1 MHPPGFLRRAAPA
14 LAVLAVLAVAASGV
28 AGCGDEGSGNVEA
41 FCATARRFETD
52 NPAAALTA
60 VDPSDATG
68 TARALRD
75 AAGQLRT
82 WAREAPSEV
91 RADIEAVRDAAGDLA
106 EAFEAPTVDQ
116 ATVAA
121 LEASSAEVE
130 AAGQRVVEAVR
141 EQCEVDLDPAVTTG
155 G

>member
-1 MHPPGFLRRAAPA
+1 MHPPGFLRRAALA
-14 LAVLAVLAVAASGV
+14 VAVLAVSAMGV
-28 AGCGDEGSGNVEA
+28 TGCGDEGSGNVEA

-60 VDPSDATG
+60 VDPSDPTG
-68 TARALRD
+68 TALALRT
-75 AAGQLRT
+75 AAGQLGP

-91 RADIEAVRDAAGDLA
+91 RADIETLRDAARDLA
-106 EAFEAPTVDQ
+106 EAFEAPIVDQ

-121 LEASSAEVE
+121 LEADSAEVE

-141 EQCEVDLDPAVTTG
+141 EQCEVDLDPAVPTRG
-155 G
+155 